1 MNRLFLSIF
10 FVMIGVFI
18 IPLFAQPNRVV
29 QFSGVVLSRD
39 SLKPV
44 SFAHIIDKT
53 ARTGGIADYYGF
65 FSFATKPGDTIV
77 FSSIGYKKGVYI
89 IPDTLVE
96 NKYSLIQ
103 LLSQDTVM
111 LAETV
116 IYPWPTKEQFKY
128 AFLHID
134 IPDDDLERAKNNLS
148 LQEMKTRMENMPM
161 DGSMNYKNYIN
172 NYTSKLYYIGQLP
185 PNNLLNPL
193 AWAQFIEA
201 WRSGK
206 FKNN

>member
-1 MNRLFLSIF
+1 MTQKFFNGTLFALFFILFLFSQNIF
-10 FVMIGVFI
+10 AATYCVELTTDPG
-18 IPLFAQPNRVV
+18 
-29 QFSGVVLSRD
+29 SGTAGNCDADCDDNACALRD
-39 SLKPV
+39 AV
-44 SFAHIIDKT
+44 A
-53 ARTGGIADYYGF
+53 AANANNGA
-65 FSFATKPGDTIV
+65 DTIV

-148 LQEMKTRMENMPM
+148 LHEMKTRMENMPM